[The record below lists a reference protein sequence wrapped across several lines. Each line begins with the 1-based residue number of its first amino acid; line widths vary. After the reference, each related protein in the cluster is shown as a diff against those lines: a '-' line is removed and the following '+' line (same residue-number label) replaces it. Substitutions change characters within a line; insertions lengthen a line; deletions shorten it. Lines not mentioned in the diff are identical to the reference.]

1 MVRPGRYEWFDQDGV
16 PDFTVWL
23 TTGRIITIEVKNVRS
38 GDGALRV
45 ETQKTRASKG
55 DPMSR
60 FYRADQFDVLA
71 ACLYNRTGRW
81 EYLFART
88 AELRRSRADERYLEP
103 LQPIPWPVTAPWHER
118 LVDTLS

>member
-1 MVRPGRYEWFDQDGV
+1 MVRPDGV

-23 TTGRIITIEVKNVRS
+23 TTGQVITVEVKNVRS

-81 EYLFART
+81 EYLFARPT
-88 AELRRSRADERYLEP
+88 ELRRARSDDRYLEP
-103 LQPIPWPVTAPWHER
+103 IQAIILPASPPWHER
-118 LVDTLS
+118 LTDATP